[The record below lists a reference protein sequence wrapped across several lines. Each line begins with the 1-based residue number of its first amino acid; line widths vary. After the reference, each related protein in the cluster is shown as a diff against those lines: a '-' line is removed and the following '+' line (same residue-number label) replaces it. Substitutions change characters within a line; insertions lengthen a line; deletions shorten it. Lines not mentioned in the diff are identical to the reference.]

1 MCPLLWVHY
10 NVTDMSDMFMDCSSL
25 TSLNVSGFDTSR
37 VTRMISMFR
46 GCSSLTSLD
55 IRGLDTRL
63 VTNMWCMF
71 DGCSSLTSL
80 DVRGFDMSQVTDMT
94 GLFSNCS
101 GLTSLDISRFNTSRV
116 TRMISMFRG
125 CSSLTSLDESIKGK
139 ATVLIFTTTWCTNGT
154 STIGQLGN
162 ANWYPCP
169 NVNVV
174 VGMLGADKQA
184 TTEFHNT
191 YDFEGMRFCYTE
203 SIKIA
208 RLKCHQVRRKH
219 IRDFLR
225 EKDRKRL

>member
-1 MCPLLWVHY
+1 MFNGCDELTSIDFNGFDTSNVTDMSCMFGSCSKLTSLDISGFDTS

-25 TSLNVSGFDTSR
+25 TSLNVSGFD
-37 VTRMISMFR
+37 
-46 GCSSLTSLD
+46 
-55 IRGLDTRL
+55 
-63 VTNMWCMF
+63 
-71 DGCSSLTSL
+71 
-80 DVRGFDMSQVTDMT
+80 
-94 GLFSNCS
+94 
-101 GLTSLDISRFNTSRV
+101 TSRV

>member
-1 MCPLLWVHY
+1 MDKLLRKIG
-10 NVTDMSDMFMDCSSL
+10 L
-25 TSLNVSGFDTSR
+25 SGR
-37 VTRMISMFR
+37 
-46 GCSSLTSLD
+46 
-55 IRGLDTRL
+55 
-63 VTNMWCMF
+63 
-71 DGCSSLTSL
+71 
-80 DVRGFDMSQVTDMT
+80 
-94 GLFSNCS
+94 
-101 GLTSLDISRFNTSRV
+101 
-116 TRMISMFRG
+116 
-125 CSSLTSLDESIKGK
+125 SI
-139 ATVLIFTTTWCTNGT
+139 VPI
-154 STIGQLGN
+154 
-162 ANWYPCP
+162 WYPCP

>member
-1 MCPLLWVHY
+1 MFNGCDELTSIDFNGFDTSNVTDMSCMFGSCSKLTSLDISGFDTS
-10 NVTDMSDMFMDCSSL
+10 NVTDMSDMFMD
-25 TSLNVSGFDTSR
+25 
-37 VTRMISMFR
+37 
-46 GCSSLTSLD
+46 
-55 IRGLDTRL
+55 
-63 VTNMWCMF
+63 
-71 DGCSSLTSL
+71 
-80 DVRGFDMSQVTDMT
+80 
-94 GLFSNCS
+94 
-101 GLTSLDISRFNTSRV
+101 
-116 TRMISMFRG
+116 

-154 STIGQLGN
+154 STIGRLGN
-162 ANWYPCP
+162 ANWYPCT

>member
-1 MCPLLWVHY
+1 
-10 NVTDMSDMFMDCSSL
+10 
-25 TSLNVSGFDTSR
+25 
-37 VTRMISMFR
+37 
-46 GCSSLTSLD
+46 
-55 IRGLDTRL
+55 
-63 VTNMWCMF
+63 
-71 DGCSSLTSL
+71 
-80 DVRGFDMSQVTDMT
+80 
-94 GLFSNCS
+94 
-101 GLTSLDISRFNTSRV
+101 
-116 TRMISMFRG
+116 MISMFRG